1 MIKIII
7 EVVGN
12 CKYEYVEW
20 PNNYERIETGDF
32 IVDIE
37 KAKNILSWEPK
48 VKIEDGVK
56 KTFVYYQ
63 KNKFHYWH

>member
-37 KAKNILSWEPK
+37 KAKNILSWEQCIFRHIRTPIP
-48 VKIEDGVK
+48 VVSGHLSDDWIL
-56 KTFVYYQ
+56 
-63 KNKFHYWH
+63 